1 MSVTTLETW
10 SIDLTDEQR
19 STVNVFLQEQSTAGK
34 LLNAGALGVFGNT
47 TNALGNVITAN
58 VSFTWSDTDSANTYL
73 AFISNLNPTSAS
85 IVS

>member
-19 STVNVFLQEQSTAGK
+19 SIVNVFLQEQSTAGK

-47 TNALGNVITAN
+47 TNALGNVIAN

-73 AFISNLNPTSAS
+73 AFISNLNPVSAS